1 MITNDY
7 DCFLLEDSAWDRAA
21 SPDGKLGVKVN
32 FDNIYMDSVKPWTLH
47 IIAYNL
53 YQDQKYAYL
62 NEQKMA
68 RLEYANNLSFDEII
82 EAMNMGSLKL
92 DWEVLDYKMIQI
104 YYFYD

>member
-1 MITNDY
+1 
-7 DCFLLEDSAWDRAA
+7 
-21 SPDGKLGVKVN
+21 
-32 FDNIYMDSVKPWTLH
+32 
-47 IIAYNL
+47 
-53 YQDQKYAYL
+53 
-62 NEQKMA
+62 MA